1 MVRFFSFFIAVFIII
16 GCSKNI
22 TIDQL
27 DMQKVQEL
35 SMTNTREGE
44 LSNQNSK
51 IFILATYLNP
61 TKISEIDDGKE
72 NFLICVY
79 VSRQKDNAKSDN
91 NPFYKVF
98 LNDTVLST
106 NVKRV
111 SEKSKILKI
120 IPIKNRWSKY
130 YLLSFAKQKT
140 KKLKLTFENREHK
153 RVNLI
158 FSKEL

>member
-1 MVRFFSFFIAVFIII
+1 MIKFFSFFIAVFIII

-35 SMTNTREGE
+35 SMVNTVQGE
-44 LSNQNSK
+44 LTNKNSK
-51 IFILATYLNP
+51 VFILATYLNP
-61 TKISEIDDGKE
+61 IKTAEIDNAKE
-72 NFLICVY
+72 NFLISIY
-79 VSRQKDNAKSDN
+79 LSKEKDDIKSDN

-98 LNDTVLST
+98 LNDTVLLDDI
-106 NVKRV
+106 KRV
-111 SEKSKILKI
+111 NKKSKILKI
-120 IPIKNRWSKY
+120 IPIKNRWSEY
-130 YLLSFAKQKT
+130 YFLSFPKQKR